1 MKNSR
6 KMRGLLVMLIAFAF
20 CFLAEPVKADDRT
33 ALDGIYVED
42 ISVGGMTEEQI
53 TQAVNDKIEQ
63 LKPSVIN
70 LSAGEQNA
78 QVTAGDLGLSCANPE
93 VAREAV
99 TIGQEGNVLK
109 RFLTQNRL
117 KKRET
122 ETFSLKYTVDG
133 EAARQAVENNTA
145 VLNREATDATL
156 TRENGEFIVNPGQ
169 TGCSVNVDESTAKV
183 VNYLTTSWR
192 GGIGGVELVTEET
205 PAGGNPE
212 QLALVKD
219 LLGEGMTEYGNG
231 TSGRKQNV
239 AVGAEKINGTLV
251 QPGEEFSVEAVV
263 VPFDAENGYALAASY
278 EMGKVVDSYGGGIC
292 QVSTTLYVAVLK
304 AELEVT
310 ERYSHSMIVHYV
322 DPSMDAAIAEGL
334 KDLKFVN
341 NTDAPIYI
349 EASADGSTL
358 HFAIYGHETR
368 DPNRTV
374 RYESE
379 TTSTEDPTPSLTEDA
394 NASFGTI
401 EQTSYGYQGSTAR
414 LWKIVNDNG
423 NETKEQVNSSTY
435 RMTSDVYTVGTK
447 TDNAAARAEM
457 QAAIA
462 ANDLAKAKE
471 VAAKYSQ
478 SSSSS
483 SSSEKKED
491 SSDDSDSDG
500 TEKTDDSRDTE
511 KTEENTM
518 NFKPIETDENVLV
531 MPGAV
536 VCGDVTVGE
545 GTAFWFNSVCR
556 AELQPIKIGKRC
568 NIQDCAVIHNL

>member
-1 MKNSR
+1 M
-6 KMRGLLVMLIAFAF
+6 
-20 CFLAEPVKADDRT
+20 
-33 ALDGIYVED
+33 
-42 ISVGGMTEEQI
+42 
-53 TQAVNDKIEQ
+53 
-63 LKPSVIN
+63 
-70 LSAGEQNA
+70 
-78 QVTAGDLGLSCANPE
+78 
-93 VAREAV
+93 
-99 TIGQEGNVLK
+99 
-109 RFLTQNRL
+109 
-117 KKRET
+117 
-122 ETFSLKYTVDG
+122 
-133 EAARQAVENNTA
+133 
-145 VLNREATDATL
+145 
-156 TRENGEFIVNPGQ
+156 
-169 TGCSVNVDESTAKV
+169 
-183 VNYLTTSWR
+183 
-192 GGIGGVELVTEET
+192 
-205 PAGGNPE
+205 
-212 QLALVKD
+212 
-219 LLGEGMTEYGNG
+219 
-231 TSGRKQNV
+231 
-239 AVGAEKINGTLV
+239 
-251 QPGEEFSVEAVV
+251 
-263 VPFDAENGYALAASY
+263 PFDAENGYALAASY

-334 KDLKFVN
+334 KRPEIHQQYGMRD
-341 NTDAPIYI
+341 YI
-349 EASADGSTL
+349 EASADEAPAFC
-358 HFAIYGHETR
+358 HYAIETR

-379 TTSTEDPTPSLTEDA
+379 TTNTEDPTPSLTEDA

-491 SSDDSDSDG
+491 SSD
-500 TEKTDDSRDTE
+500 TE
-511 KTEENTM
+511 KTE
-518 NFKPIETDENVLV
+518 
-531 MPGAV
+531 G
-536 VCGDVTVGE
+536 
-545 GTAFWFNSVCR
+545 R
-556 AELQPIKIGKRC
+556 
-568 NIQDCAVIHNL
+568 

>member
-117 KKRET
+117 KNGET
-122 ETFSLKYTVDG
+122 VTFSLKYTVDG

-156 TRENGEFIVNPGQ
+156 TRENGE
-169 TGCSVNVDESTAKV
+169 
-183 VNYLTTSWR
+183 Y
-192 GGIGGVELVTEET
+192 
-205 PAGGNPE
+205 
-212 QLALVKD
+212 
-219 LLGEGMTEYGNG
+219 
-231 TSGRKQNV
+231 V

-334 KDLKFVN
+334 KDLKFIN

-379 TTSTEDPTPSLTEDA
+379 TTNTEDPTPSLTEDA

-471 VAAKYSQ
+471 VATKYSQ

-491 SSDDSDSDG
+491 SSD
-500 TEKTDDSRDTE
+500 TE
-511 KTEENTM
+511 KTED
-518 NFKPIETDENVLV
+518 DE
-531 MPGAV
+531 
-536 VCGDVTVGE
+536 D
-545 GTAFWFNSVCR
+545 
-556 AELQPIKIGKRC
+556 
-568 NIQDCAVIHNL
+568 

>member
-117 KKRET
+117 KNGET
-122 ETFSLKYTVDG
+122 VTFSLKYTVDG

-292 QVSTTLYVAVLK
+292 QVSTTLYNAVLN
-304 AELEVT
+304 AELEVL
-310 ERYSHSMIVHYV
+310 ERHNHTMIVTYV
-322 DPSMDAAIAEGL
+322 DPSKDAAIAEGL
-334 KDLKFVN
+334 MDLRFAN
-341 NTDAPIYI
+341 NTDYPIYI
-349 EASADGSTL
+349 SGYAYGGELT
-358 HFAIYGHETR
+358 FTIYGHETR

-374 RYESE
+374 EYVSE
-379 TTSTEDPTPSLTEDA
+379 TTGTTTADGVALYATDQPVGYLSQTQGALQGLTA
-394 NASFGTI
+394 V
-401 EQTSYGYQGSTAR
+401 
-414 LWKIVNDNG
+414 LWKYVTENG
-423 NETKEQVNSSTY
+423 ETTKEQVNSSTY
-435 RMTSDVYTVGTK
+435 QATPVCYDVGVN
-447 TDNAAARAEM
+447 TDNPTVAAAI
-457 QAAIA
+457 QSAIA
-462 ANDLAKAKE
+462 NNDLDQVQAIISGNYGQTSTATANQAQSE
-471 VAAKYSQ
+471 SQ
-478 SSSSS
+478 AQDQTQ
-483 SSSEKKED
+483 SESQAQDQQQSE
-491 SSDDSDSDG
+491 SQAQSDSAADNTQGGDG
-500 TEKTDDSRDTE
+500 SSTPDVALPDDPT
-511 KTEENTM
+511 N
-518 NFKPIETDENVLV
+518 
-531 MPGAV
+531 GAV
-536 VCGDVTVGE
+536 IE
-545 GTAFWFNSVCR
+545 
-556 AELQPIKIGKRC
+556 
-568 NIQDCAVIHNL
+568 

>member
-117 KKRET
+117 KKGET
-122 ETFSLKYTVDG
+122 VTFSLKYTVDG

-192 GGIGGVELVTEET
+192 GGI
-205 PAGGNPE
+205 
-212 QLALVKD
+212 
-219 LLGEGMTEYGNG
+219 GEGMTEYGNG

-511 KTEENTM
+511 KTED
-518 NFKPIETDENVLV
+518 DE
-531 MPGAV
+531 
-536 VCGDVTVGE
+536 D
-545 GTAFWFNSVCR
+545 
-556 AELQPIKIGKRC
+556 
-568 NIQDCAVIHNL
+568 

>member
-1 MKNSR
+1 
-6 KMRGLLVMLIAFAF
+6 
-20 CFLAEPVKADDRT
+20 
-33 ALDGIYVED
+33 
-42 ISVGGMTEEQI
+42 
-53 TQAVNDKIEQ
+53 
-63 LKPSVIN
+63 
-70 LSAGEQNA
+70 
-78 QVTAGDLGLSCANPE
+78 
-93 VAREAV
+93 
-99 TIGQEGNVLK
+99 
-109 RFLTQNRL
+109 
-117 KKRET
+117 
-122 ETFSLKYTVDG
+122 
-133 EAARQAVENNTA
+133 
-145 VLNREATDATL
+145 
-156 TRENGEFIVNPGQ
+156 
-169 TGCSVNVDESTAKV
+169 
-183 VNYLTTSWR
+183 
-192 GGIGGVELVTEET
+192 
-205 PAGGNPE
+205 
-212 QLALVKD
+212 
-219 LLGEGMTEYGNG
+219 MTEYSNG

-334 KDLKFVN
+334 KDLKFIN

-374 RYESE
+374 RYENE
-379 TTSTEDPTPSLTEDA
+379 TTSTEDPTPGLTEDA

-500 TEKTDDSRDTE
+500 TEKTDDSSDTE
-511 KTEENTM
+511 KTED
-518 NFKPIETDENVLV
+518 DE
-531 MPGAV
+531 
-536 VCGDVTVGE
+536 D
-545 GTAFWFNSVCR
+545 
-556 AELQPIKIGKRC
+556 
-568 NIQDCAVIHNL
+568 

>member
-6 KMRGLLVMLIAFAF
+6 KMRVLLVMLIAFAC

-117 KKRET
+117 KKGET
-122 ETFSLKYTVDG
+122 VTFSLKYTVDG

-219 LLGEGMTEYGNG
+219 LLGEGTTEYGNG

-239 AVGAEKINGTLV
+239 AVGAEKING
-251 QPGEEFSVEAVV
+251 
-263 VPFDAENGYALAASY
+263 ALAASY

-334 KDLKFVN
+334 KDLKFIN

-379 TTSTEDPTPSLTEDA
+379 TTSTEDPMPSLTEDA

-491 SSDDSDSDG
+491 SSD
-500 TEKTDDSRDTE
+500 TE
-511 KTEENTM
+511 KTED
-518 NFKPIETDENVLV
+518 DE
-531 MPGAV
+531 
-536 VCGDVTVGE
+536 D
-545 GTAFWFNSVCR
+545 
-556 AELQPIKIGKRC
+556 
-568 NIQDCAVIHNL
+568 

>member
-117 KKRET
+117 K
-122 ETFSLKYTVDG
+122 
-133 EAARQAVENNTA
+133 
-145 VLNREATDATL
+145 
-156 TRENGEFIVNPGQ
+156 
-169 TGCSVNVDESTAKV
+169 VDESTAKV

-511 KTEENTM
+511 KTED
-518 NFKPIETDENVLV
+518 DE
-531 MPGAV
+531 
-536 VCGDVTVGE
+536 D
-545 GTAFWFNSVCR
+545 
-556 AELQPIKIGKRC
+556 
-568 NIQDCAVIHNL
+568 

>member
-1 MKNSR
+1 MTAQAKT
-6 KMRGLLVMLIAFAF
+6 
-20 CFLAEPVKADDRT
+20 DDT
-33 ALDGIYVED
+33 IKTGIYAGDVEL
-42 ISVGGMTEEQI
+42 SGMTAQEATAVIEEHIESLKDVEI
-53 TQAVNDKIEQ
+53 TLLAANDHD
-63 LKPSVIN
+63 VTT
-70 LSAGEQNA
+70 
-78 QVTAGDLGLSCANPE
+78 TAGDLGVTWKNPE
-93 VAREAV
+93 LVQEALELG
-99 TIGQEGNVLK
+99 THGNVIERYKILMDLQHENYVYPIELDFDLQAINDLLTRCTKYDQEAINVSLK
-109 RFLTQNRL
+109 RDGGKF
-117 KKRET
+117 
-122 ETFSLKYTVDG
+122 TV
-133 EAARQAVENNTA
+133 VE
-145 VLNREATDATL
+145 
-156 TRENGEFIVNPGQ
+156 GQ
-169 TGCSVNVDESTAKV
+169 TGYVLDVEKSIDAVYDYLTEEWNHEACSIPLEIVVDEPKGSAEELAQVTDV
-183 VNYLTTSWR
+183 LGSFTTSY
-192 GGIGGVELVTEET
+192 
-205 PAGGNPE
+205 
-212 QLALVKD
+212 K
-219 LLGEGMTEYGNG
+219 
-231 TSGRKQNV
+231 TSGSSRSANV
-239 AVGAEKINGTLV
+239 ANGCSLINGTTLY
-251 QPGEEFSVEAVV
+251 PGEEFSTYKTVS
-263 VPFDAENGYALAASY
+263 PFSVANGYYMAGSY
-278 EMGKVVDSYGGGIC
+278 VSGKVVDSLGGGIC

-334 KDLKFVN
+334 KDLKFIN

-379 TTSTEDPTPSLTEDA
+379 TTNTEDPTPSLTEDA

-500 TEKTDDSRDTE
+500 TEKTDDSSDTE
-511 KTEENTM
+511 KTED
-518 NFKPIETDENVLV
+518 DE
-531 MPGAV
+531 
-536 VCGDVTVGE
+536 D
-545 GTAFWFNSVCR
+545 
-556 AELQPIKIGKRC
+556 
-568 NIQDCAVIHNL
+568 

>member
-20 CFLAEPVKADDRT
+20 CFLAEPVKADGRT

-117 KKRET
+117 KNGET
-122 ETFSLKYTVDG
+122 VTFSLKYTVDG

-219 LLGEGMTEYGNG
+219 LLGEGTTEYGNG

-334 KDLKFVN
+334 KDLKFIN

-379 TTSTEDPTPSLTEDA
+379 TTNTEDPTPSLTEDA

-478 SSSSS
+478 SSSMQIWKRKRQSGLKRSQQNFILLQMRIRKSS
-483 SSSEKKED
+483 
-491 SSDDSDSDG
+491 G
-500 TEKTDDSRDTE
+500 TLPPNFYLHWTLITNRITEHCPRRFTKT
-511 KTEENTM
+511 
-518 NFKPIETDENVLV
+518 L
-531 MPGAV
+531 
-536 VCGDVTVGE
+536 
-545 GTAFWFNSVCR
+545 
-556 AELQPIKIGKRC
+556 
-568 NIQDCAVIHNL
+568 

>member
-1 MKNSR
+1 MIRRYKELSDVKNN
-6 KMRGLLVMLIAFAF
+6 K
-20 CFLAEPVKADDRT
+20 AEFT
-33 ALDGIYVED
+33 
-42 ISVGGMTEEQI
+42 
-53 TQAVNDKIEQ
+53 
-63 LKPSVIN
+63 LKFEFDHN
-70 LSAGEQNA
+70 
-78 QVTAGDLGLSCANPE
+78 
-93 VAREAV
+93 
-99 TIGQEGNVLK
+99 K
-109 RFLTQNRL
+109 L
-117 KKRET
+117 KKVISEKT
-122 ETFSLKYTVDG
+122 EPYNKEAENASLVRHSGEFIITDDVTGVKVD
-133 EAARQAVENNTA
+133 
-145 VLNREATDATL
+145 TDAT
-156 TRENGEFIVNPGQ
+156 
-169 TGCSVNVDESTAKV
+169 TAEVEKALGDGWDGSSQKLDAV
-183 VNYLTTSWR
+183 V
-192 GGIGGVELVTEET
+192 EET
-205 PAGGNPE
+205 KAAHTSDE
-212 QLALVKD
+212 LKQVTD
-219 LLGEGMTEYGNG
+219 LLGGYSTDYSSSSSNRIANIANG
-231 TSGRKQNV
+231 ASLVDETVVYPGDTFSFLNHVTPFTAANGYYQATGYSGGR
-239 AVGAEKINGTLV
+239 
-251 QPGEEFSVEAVV
+251 V
-263 VPFDAENGYALAASY
+263 VPST
-278 EMGKVVDSYGGGIC
+278 GGGIC

-334 KDLKFVN
+334 KDLKFIN

-379 TTSTEDPTPSLTEDA
+379 TTNTEDPTPSLTEDA

-491 SSDDSDSDG
+491 SNDDSDSDG
-500 TEKTDDSRDTE
+500 TEKTDDSSNTE
-511 KTEENTM
+511 KTED
-518 NFKPIETDENVLV
+518 DE
-531 MPGAV
+531 
-536 VCGDVTVGE
+536 D
-545 GTAFWFNSVCR
+545 
-556 AELQPIKIGKRC
+556 
-568 NIQDCAVIHNL
+568 